1 MEQIILKSLHGLSLG
16 HMKNKD
22 KVIGGNQNGVTKGK
36 SCLTN
41 SVALYDEVT
50 ASVDRGRATDVLCLD
65 LCKLFYTVLR
75 NVLVNKLEK
84 NISDGWTTHWT
95 RNWLDGCTQRV
106 VVIGSMSKWKL
117 VRRGV
122 PQESVL
128 GPVLFNIFVG
138 DMNSGIECT
147 LSKFA
152 GDTKLS
158 GAVHMLEGRDAI
170 QCNLDRLERWA
181 HANLMKFS

>member
-1 MEQIILKSLHGLSLG
+1 MEDIGNYRPVSLTSVPGKIMEQIILKALHGLSLG

-50 ASVDRGRATDVLCLD
+50 ASVDRGRATDVLYLD

-84 NISDGWTTHWT
+84 IYLMDGPLTGQGIGWVAALRELWSLTQCPSG
-95 RNWLDGCTQRV
+95 NW
-106 VVIGSMSKWKL
+106 
-117 VRRGV
+117 
-122 PQESVL
+122 
-128 GPVLFNIFVG
+128 
-138 DMNSGIECT
+138 
-147 LSKFA
+147 
-152 GDTKLS
+152 
-158 GAVHMLEGRDAI
+158 
-170 QCNLDRLERWA
+170 
-181 HANLMKFS
+181 